1 MTLYITADISR
12 LSLSKYTYRL
22 PFLSVS
28 VKEEEVKKANRIILA
43 TKCSI
48 IRDAQIAEK
57 NEIAREF
64 RNENLRLEKIMLEE
78 RDKALVEEELK
89 REQERKNLL
98 KYSKEIRKQLEERE
112 LIRAKEVERI
122 EEEAIA
128 MKKALDVMEKVMWNA
143 GRQRQRDKR
152 QALCWKNFYQINNYF
167 MAKLS
172 PRNHFRR
179 NMRRRNYA
187 TRRFRRFAKAY
198 KSLVIGANIS
208 KTWNSRKV
216 NQFRRFNW
224 EKRGWSFSF
233 GKQSEKKSY

>member
-1 MTLYITADISR
+1 M
-12 LSLSKYTYRL
+12 
-22 PFLSVS
+22 
-28 VKEEEVKKANRIILA
+28 KKANRIILA

-152 QALCWKNFYQINNYF
+152 QALC
-167 MAKLS
+167 
-172 PRNHFRR
+172 
-179 NMRRRNYA
+179 
-187 TRRFRRFAKAY
+187 
-198 KSLVIGANIS
+198 
-208 KTWNSRKV
+208 
-216 NQFRRFNW
+216 
-224 EKRGWSFSF
+224 
-233 GKQSEKKSY
+233 